1 MAARTVMGGIFVAIL
16 FLGTLYAAF
25 APLLQPIMLPR
36 VQVPWF
42 TGGTGIIEQ
51 YDLVKGTNVSD
62 AVKFIDLNVTVK
74 FGAIFVVF
82 SNKPNLALQAFFEH
96 GTNAPELETNY
107 TFDGNNS
114 LQVSLHGESGSLNLT
129 LGKDYR
135 YDGDLGLRFGAVLM
149 ELGQYSDVGKL
160 AVRIRYAGGV
170 LLNVTS
176 GASFEQ
182 LDLSMDIG
190 GLLLNINADNLGRNG
205 AINTNIT
212 MGGVMTDVGID
223 TARVGVSYEAE
234 VDTGGLTVD
243 QTYFEGPVSS
253 THCSVRTH
261 GYASAAKKLDVKANI
276 GAGGGSIQQSM
287 GFGFPGFST

>member
-1 MAARTVMGGIFVAIL
+1 MAARTVIGGIFVAIL
-16 FLGTLYAAF
+16 FLGILYAAF
-25 APLLQPIMLPR
+25 APLLQPIMLPC

-82 SNKPNLALQAFFEH
+82 SNKPNLALQASFEH
-96 GTNAPELETNY
+96 GTNVSELETNY

-129 LGKDYR
+129 LGRDYQ
-135 YDGDLGLRFGAVLM
+135 YDGNLGLRFGVVFM

-160 AVRIRYAGGV
+160 AVGIRYAGCV

-182 LDLSMDIG
+182 LDLSMDVG
-190 GLLLNINADNLGRNG
+190 GLLLNINTDDLGRNC

-212 MGGVMTDVGID
+212 MGEVMTDVGIN